1 MTYFDFLLYFL
12 VIPIFLMIALI
23 LIDQSRSPI
32 ELRPWLI
39 AIAIHVV
46 LALIYTPIWDNYLV
60 ASRVWFYNP
69 KLVTGILLGYV
80 PLEEY
85 TFFVLQTILTGLFLV
100 WLAKRI
106 VNHHEFK
113 QSQNPRIIALIL
125 LGMFWIGSI
134 FILAFNWR
142 PGTYIGLILVWAL
155 PPIALQIFYGA
166 DILWHRRHFVAAIIV
181 MVTIYLCVADSIA
194 ISSGTWT
201 IAPQQSTGIFIG
213 ALPIEEFIFF
223 MVTNVLIV
231 FGITLLLANESRARA
246 MEWRQRIAVIFGN
259 R

>member
-1 MTYFDFLLYFL
+1 MTYFNFLFYFL

-23 LIDQSRSPI
+23 LIDQSRDAI
-32 ELRPWLI
+32 ELREWPI
-39 AIAIHVV
+39 AIAVHVV
-46 LALIYTPIWDNYLV
+46 LALAYTPIWDNYLV
-60 ASRVWFYNP
+60 ATGVWFYHP

-85 TFFVLQTILTGLFLV
+85 TFFVLQTILTGLFWV

-106 VNHHEFK
+106 VANHEF
-113 QSQNPRIIALIL
+113 QESHTPRIIALIL
-125 LGMFWIGSI
+125 LGIFWIGSI
-134 FILAFNWR
+134 MILVLNWR
-142 PGTYIGLILVWAL
+142 PGTYLGLILVWAL

-166 DILWHRRHFVAAIIV
+166 DILWHRRRFLAVITA

-213 ALPIEEFIFF
+213 ALPVEEFIFF
-223 MVTNVLIV
+223 LVTNLLIV
-231 FGITLLLANESRARA
+231 FGITLLLVNESRARA
-246 MEWRQRIAVIFGN
+246 MEWRQRIAVILGN
-259 R
+259 H